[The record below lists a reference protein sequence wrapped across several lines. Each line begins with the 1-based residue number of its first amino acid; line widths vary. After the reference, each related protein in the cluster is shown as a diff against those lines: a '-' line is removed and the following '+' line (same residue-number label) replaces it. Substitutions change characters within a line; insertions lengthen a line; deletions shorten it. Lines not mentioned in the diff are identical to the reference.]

1 MAGCE
6 NVQKVRQ
13 NWIFRGEIQKSAK
26 SETKIEF
33 GGRYKKVQKMRQ
45 NEGLEMRCENVRK
58 VRQNSGF
65 MIGVQ
70 KCAESD
76 TK

>member
-1 MAGCE
+1 M
-6 NVQKVRQ
+6 QKMRQ
-13 NWIFRGEIQKSAK
+13 NWIFGGEIQKN
-26 SETKIEF
+26 
-33 GGRYKKVQKMRQ
+33 VQKVRQ
-45 NEGLEMRCENVRK
+45 NEGLEMRCENMRK

-76 TK
+76 TKQGVEDEV